1 LRGLAGALFARMN
14 LIIAHQDRRVVQTQV
29 PKPSRL
35 RGGEQLIQ
43 GDLPIVEYRR
53 KRQEYLDHNT
63 EKK

>member
-1 LRGLAGALFARMN
+1 
-14 LIIAHQDRRVVQTQV
+14 VVQTQV

-53 KRQEYLDHNT
+53 KRQEYLDQNAE
-63 EKK
+63 EK